1 MSCIFDTKF
10 AELRLNAT
18 VRGWNRSMPRLQHQE
33 LVLTKPKT
41 LVATVTATPRSKK
54 RDRES
59 CRAAE
64 GPARRTSTVP
74 RTWCN
79 AIVWHRHHADAAT
92 LAGTTGLPLVRKLQ
106 NRLVGSPG
114 SAFACTLV
122 PQRKRQR
129 CNAGYLYGVVGS
141 SRRKLER
148 MFKVQMWAAACMV
161 IFETWNEGRINQ
173 SCSRECLVV

>member
-1 MSCIFDTKF
+1 
-10 AELRLNAT
+10 
-18 VRGWNRSMPRLQHQE
+18 MPRLQHQE

-106 NRLVGSPG
+106 NGLVGSPG

-141 SRRKLER
+141 PMACTALED
-148 MFKVQMWAAACMV
+148 
-161 IFETWNEGRINQ
+161 TWVARLEPTEI
-173 SCSRECLVV
+173 RESSKYRCGQLPAW